1 MGVRVQIIGGET
13 REIRCDGECHELAL
27 DLSGHPMATM
37 LFWVQSE
44 QDCLLR
50 VANWDSNGASAVL
63 VPNRLDGFM
72 PFMVHAGEPHVRV
85 PALSRN
91 ALCGSDSALPPD
103 GDNSV
108 SRPTSNHPNYA
119 IGIQCGALYEV
130 SCARLPCVCSRV
142 RFGCATG
149 SIVQDFELTFS
160 PLSTGV
166 LDPANAVDDQAAAI
180 YDPQSTIW
188 SSSGSVRADYHQP
201 TCSVGKPKQV
211 RLRLYVRQHNLNLEP
226 AAPRPGP

>member
-1 MGVRVQIIGGET
+1 VAAPSFLDANPARRAETASTEHELARQPLPWTLAPLPAGLETGFGRVGVRVQIIGGET

-27 DLSGHPMATM
+27 DLNGHPMATM

-44 QDCLLR
+44 QDCFLR

-72 PFMVHAGEPHVRV
+72 PFMVHAGEPPVRV

-91 ALCGSDSALPPD
+91 ALCGSDSASPPD
-103 GDNSV
+103 GDDSV
-108 SRPTSNHPNYA
+108 SRPTSNNPNYA

-142 RFGCATG
+142 RFGGATG
-149 SIVQDFELTFS
+149 SICAGLRTHLQPPVHWSIGPCQCS
-160 PLSTGV
+160 RRSS
-166 LDPANAVDDQAAAI
+166 
-180 YDPQSTIW
+180 QS
-188 SSSGSVRADYHQP
+188 D
-201 TCSVGKPKQV
+201 
-211 RLRLYVRQHNLNLEP
+211 L
-226 AAPRPGP
+226 